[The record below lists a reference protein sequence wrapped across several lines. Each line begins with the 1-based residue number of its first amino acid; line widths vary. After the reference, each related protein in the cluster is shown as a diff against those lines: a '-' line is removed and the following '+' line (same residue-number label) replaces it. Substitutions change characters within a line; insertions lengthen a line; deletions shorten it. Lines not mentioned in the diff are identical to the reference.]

1 KDKASG
7 TNGVLIMAR
16 DISERYL
23 AEQKLEQANL
33 ELEKLSFMDSLT
45 QVANRRRF
53 DERLHVLWYHH
64 IREKLPLTIML
75 CDIDFFKDYNDCY
88 GHQQGDEALI
98 RVAAVFKQVVNRSSD
113 CVARY
118 GGEEFGF
125 ILPNTTTEGA
135 EQVAQRIH
143 QQIRQLDMEHG
154 SSEASEHLSVSIGFV
169 SYVPQHGDEPEM
181 GIAMA
186 DSALYQAKADG

>member
-1 KDKASG
+1 
-7 TNGVLIMAR
+7 
-16 DISERYL
+16 
-23 AEQKLEQANL
+23 
-33 ELEKLSFMDSLT
+33 
-45 QVANRRRF
+45 
-53 DERLHVLWYHH
+53 
-64 IREKLPLTIML
+64 
-75 CDIDFFKDYNDCY
+75 DIDFFKDYNDCY

-143 QQIRQLDMEHG
+143 Q
-154 SSEASEHLSVSIGFV
+154 
-169 SYVPQHGDEPEM
+169 
-181 GIAMA
+181 
-186 DSALYQAKADG
+186 